1 MGYDEVV
8 VVDAHSVV
16 EQDVDVDDAVVILA
30 VDRLLCASHLALY
43 VLGCLQKLM
52 WRQRGEHLH
61 ATVQKL
67 VGRGKAPRLG
77 LYERRLALYASHLF
91 ANHADSIMEQ
101 ALAVAKIGS

>member
-1 MGYDEVV
+1 MGDDQVGSGDV
-8 VVDAHSVV
+8 LGAV
-16 EQDVDVDDAVVILA
+16 EKDVDVDDAVVILA

-43 VLGCLQKLM
+43 VLGRLQKLM
-52 WRQRGEHLH
+52 WRQTGEHLH

-67 VGRGKAPRLG
+67 VGRGKAQRLG
-77 LYERRLALYASHLF
+77 LYERRLALYTSHLF